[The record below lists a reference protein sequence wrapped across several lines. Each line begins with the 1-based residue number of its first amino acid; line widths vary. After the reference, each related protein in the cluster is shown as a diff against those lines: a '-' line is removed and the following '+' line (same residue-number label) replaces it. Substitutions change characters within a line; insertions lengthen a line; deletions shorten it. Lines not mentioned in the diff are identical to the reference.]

1 MVEQI
6 TPSSIKPIAV
16 TQELDAEIFEKME
29 QVQTAIDPYLAELNV
44 PQETESIDPKLAE
57 EALDVVNEI
66 RTFYG
71 EEPITNVS
79 VARRLHSLLN
89 KIALVVENHLF
100 HNKVKNYKEETKI
113 KEETVPQIQKW
124 TRWGGNAYF
133 TSALAS
139 PLLMFGASMV
149 GNEQMK
155 AALQGVAGVTG
166 NTAQGLSQTIESWK
180 TPEEHKR
187 SMFVQLAATK
197 KQAEEGLK
205 NLPQQMQQALQKL
218 IDLEGQR
225 IRQMGQ
231 RG

>member
-1 MVEQI
+1 MLEQI
-6 TPSSIKPIAV
+6 TSSSIKPIAV
-16 TQELDAEIFEKME
+16 TQDPNAKMFEQMD
-29 QVQTAIDPYLAELNV
+29 QVQKAIDPYLAGLNI
-44 PQETESIDPKLAE
+44 PDEPNRIDQEIADQTLE
-57 EALDVVNEI
+57 VVNEI

-89 KIALVVENHLF
+89 KIALVVEKHLF
-100 HNKVKNYKEETKI
+100 YNKEKNHKEETKI

-133 TSALAS
+133 SSAIGS
-139 PLLMFGASMV
+139 PLLLVAASMI

-155 AALQGVAGVTG
+155 AALQGVAQVTG
-166 NTAQGLSQTIESWK
+166 NAAQGLGQTIESWK

-187 SMFVQLAATK
+187 SMFVQLASTK

-225 IRQMGQ
+225 LRQMGQ